1 MSRSSEFSRIAC
13 DVPPSRRSSSTNCSW
28 GGPRSG
34 ASSAREGRARRRQT
48 VRRAEAGCRRE
59 ACDIVPR
66 RCLPHAVAENCVRT
80 IHEFPH
86 RELECRNQ
94 GLHRADAALLH
105 AALSPRQLHRTNLD
119 CVAQPAREWRERGR
133 ACTGKRQTE
142 KAHGRPAPTAVR
154 KPGIRDACQ
163 SHGFSA
169 EVLPPGSARRRRTS
183 VRSDPRN
190 MDGTTAGGR
199 GGGPRQSRRFGHC
212 KELEGAS
219 IAASM
224 VTMIGPGGGFVYRS
238 RSGAE
243 GGTVTR

>member
-66 RCLPHAVAENCVRT
+66 RCLPPCCSRNCVRT

-105 AALSPRQLHRTNLD
+105 AALSPGNCT
-119 CVAQPAREWRERGR
+119 AQTSTVSPSRREWRERGR

-199 GGGPRQSRRFGHC
+199 GGRSPAVRRFGHC